1 MPTYARRYLNLAKQT
16 KSDSMYR
23 LSGRYEARLNDFMKI
38 YVGTMKSKE
47 EKEMIIT
54 GYGLLLKLRYAK
66 DPGERINIIN
76 SIKPFREDG
85 IDPILK
91 ELKTLGLI
99 NDDLSLTERGEKAVE
114 EAIEENEKVAFEE
127 LPRYTGGDGDLLK

>member
-16 KSDSMYR
+16 KSDSMYK
-23 LSGRYEARLNDFMKI
+23 LSGRYETRLNDLMEI
-38 YVGTMKSKE
+38 YVGTMKIGKE

-85 IDPILK
+85 IDPILE
-91 ELKTLGLI
+91 ELKTLRLI
-99 NDDLSLTERGEKAVE
+99 NEDFSLTDNGEKAVE

-127 LPRYTGGDGDLLK
+127 LRRYTEAMATC